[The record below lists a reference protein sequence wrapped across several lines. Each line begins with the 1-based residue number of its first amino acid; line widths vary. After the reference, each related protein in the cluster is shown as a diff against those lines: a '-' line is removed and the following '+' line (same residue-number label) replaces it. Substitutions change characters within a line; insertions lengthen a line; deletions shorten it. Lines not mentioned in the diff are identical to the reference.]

1 MKHNFQLQFYS
12 PFTICSY
19 GILTKMWKACQ
30 PVNQQWEMELKTKKI
45 NEVFKLVKL
54 ILQFNS
60 DGPGVINFDAKNDAL
75 FVNLPEAEIVMDDN
89 QPSDDGVE
97 NDTNENN
104 QKGFWDLIF
113 YFKARNL
120 ILIMVSRTGFFTQ
133 NYSNVEWLVGL
144 KLNE

>member
-1 MKHNFQLQFYS
+1 
-12 PFTICSY
+12 
-19 GILTKMWKACQ
+19 
-30 PVNQQWEMELKTKKI
+30 MELKTKKI

-104 QKGFWDLIF
+104 QKGF
-113 YFKARNL
+113 
-120 ILIMVSRTGFFTQ
+120 
-133 NYSNVEWLVGL
+133 
-144 KLNE
+144 